1 MRFCPMELPLAL
13 LAAWVAP
20 LGAQSVPGTVR
31 LAFTN
36 TARRADHLE
45 LTGFLRDGRPLD
57 ASDLQVRRL
66 GEGVTEIS
74 ATSPGL
80 ANWEFRLRESEP
92 VYGFGERYDALN
104 QVRRVL
110 VNASSDLPEAKGSG
124 TYIPI
129 PFFMDLRGYGLW
141 VDTYAE
147 ATFDLGASDH
157 DTFVVRLR
165 DTRLRIVFFEGPQF
179 PLILERYTGMVGRAK
194 LPPYWAFAPWKSR
207 NWHPRHGGRLRGRR
221 ALPAA
226 RPARVGAGL
235 GQPLGDELQ
244 HVPDEPAAVQRSRGD
259 GPAHPRPRLQAVP
272 VAHGVHQRHDV
283 HAERAGA
290 GRQDPA
296 DGGLELRGGAASRL
310 LPQDRLRRRLPGDL
324 VEGTGRLVDF
334 TNPAATAWW
343 QDQVRKAIRLGAD
356 AFKADGG
363 EGSFIRDARFADGED
378 AAVMRT
384 RYSVLYDRAL
394 ESLIQSDLHGDGVPA
409 HAQRLGGQPQPAV
422 LLGRRQRIQFRRR
435 RTACRAW

>member
-36 TARRADHLE
+36 TALRADHLE

-66 GEGVTEIS
+66 GEGITEIS

-147 ATFDLGASDH
+147 ATFDLGASNH
-157 DTFVVRLR
+157 DAFVVRLR
-165 DTRLRIVFFEGPQF
+165 DTRLRILFFEGPQF

-207 NWHPRHGGRLRGRR
+207 NWHPDMAAVYEDVERYRQLGLPASVLVLDSPWATNYNTFQMNRLQFTDPEAMVWHIHDLGFKLCLWLTAFINDTTFTPSEPELVGKIPLTAASNFEEARR
-221 ALPAA
+221 AGYL
-226 RPARVGAGL
+226 L
-235 GQPLGDELQ
+235 KTDSGDVYL
-244 HVPDEPAAVQRSRGD
+244 ATWWKG
-259 GPAHPRPRLQAVP
+259 
-272 VAHGVHQRHDV
+272 
-283 HAERAGA
+283 
-290 GRQDPA
+290 
-296 DGGLELRGGAASRL
+296 RGG
-310 LPQDRLRRRLPGDL
+310 
-324 VEGTGRLVDF
+324 LVDF

-343 QDQVRKAIRLGAD
+343 QDQVRQAIRLGAD

-363 EGSFIRDARFADGED
+363 EGSFIRDARFADGAD

-384 RYSVLYDRAL
+384 RYSVLYDQAL
-394 ESLIQSDLHGDGVPA
+394 ESLIENDL
-409 HAQRLGGQPQPAV
+409 
-422 LLGRRQRIQFRRR
+422 
-435 RTACRAW
+435 TATASC